1 MTKSINTAFTHFEGN
16 QHWRPEDRMDDSFP
30 KVYFEAGYKAGVE
43 STLPTEQEARPMS
56 EPSELDYSCSRL
68 TELANIAHSGAKANG
83 WWDKGDRNIGELFML
98 MVTELA
104 EGYEAHRNNDAMDDH
119 LPDVPGVHA
128 ELADTIIRILDFCG
142 KEKIPIG
149 EIVRRKIEYNKTR
162 GYRHG
167 GKRA

>member
-1 MTKSINTAFTHFEGN
+1 
-16 QHWRPEDRMDDSFP
+16 
-30 KVYFEAGYKAGVE
+30 
-43 STLPTEQEARPMS
+43 
-56 EPSELDYSCSRL
+56 
-68 TELANIAHSGAKANG
+68 
-83 WWDKGDRNIGELFML
+83 

-119 LPDVPGVHA
+119 LSDVPGVHA